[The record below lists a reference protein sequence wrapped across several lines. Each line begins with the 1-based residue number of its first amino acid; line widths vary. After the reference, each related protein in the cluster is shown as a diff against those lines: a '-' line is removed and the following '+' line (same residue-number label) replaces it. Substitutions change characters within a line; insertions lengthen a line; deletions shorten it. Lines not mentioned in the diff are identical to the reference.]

1 MNNLQAVEI
10 IGKLAKGIHPFKG
23 SKLPEK
29 SVCQHPDSI
38 QAFHKA
44 IEALEHAQ
52 SPLERYGNGRTRAR
66 HPWKLEE
73 EHDLECGFVSGISIP
88 TLADNHGRTE
98 DAIIMRLM
106 KLGVLNES

>member
-1 MNNLQAVEI
+1 MNNLLAVYI

-38 QAFHKA
+38 KAFHKA
-44 IEALEHAQ
+44 IDALEHVQ
-52 SPLERYGNGRTRAR
+52 SPQERYGNERGRTG
-66 HPWKLEE
+66 HPWKLKED
-73 EHDLECGFVSGISIP
+73 HDLECGFVSGTSIP
-88 TLADNHGRTE
+88 TLADNHGRSE
-98 DAIIMRLM
+98 GAIIMRLM